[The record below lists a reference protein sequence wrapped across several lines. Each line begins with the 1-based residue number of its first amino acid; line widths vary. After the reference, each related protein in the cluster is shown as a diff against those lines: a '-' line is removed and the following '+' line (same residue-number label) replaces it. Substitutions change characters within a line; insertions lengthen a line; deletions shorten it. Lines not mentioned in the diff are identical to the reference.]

1 MALEQGR
8 TLFSEKNYNE
18 ALEIFGKVAQS
29 EPDNITALSML
40 ANCYLKLNE
49 IDIAK
54 EIISNIESPDKDK
67 NQDYVSAKSQIDI
80 LEKSEDSNIDEEEIK
95 NLEKELEEKPDNHQ
109 LRYDVAVG
117 FMSKGNYEQ
126 AMSHL
131 LFIIEKDRMWNDEA
145 PRKSLLEIFNALGP
159 TDDLAIEGRKKLS
172 SILFS

>member
-1 MALEQGR
+1 MPLLIQ
-8 TLFSEKNYNE
+8 
-18 ALEIFGKVAQS
+18 
-29 EPDNITALSML
+29 
-40 ANCYLKLNE
+40 
-49 IDIAK
+49 
-54 EIISNIESPDKDK
+54 
-67 NQDYVSAKSQIDI
+67 
-80 LEKSEDSNIDEEEIK
+80 
-95 NLEKELEEKPDNHQ
+95 PDNHQ
-109 LRYDVAVG
+109 LRYDVAIG

>member
-1 MALEQGR
+1 MNGDLNSWDK
-8 TLFSEKNYNE
+8 FCNY
-18 ALEIFGKVAQS
+18 LWFDK
-29 EPDNITALSML
+29 
-40 ANCYLKLNE
+40 KLN
-49 IDIAK
+49 IWLDISK
-54 EIISNIESPDKDK
+54 INFT
-67 NQDYVSAKSQIDI
+67 N
-80 LEKSEDSNIDEEEIK
+80 EEIK

-109 LRYDVAVG
+109 LRYDVAIG

>member
-1 MALEQGR
+1 MVFHNKYILASSSKSR
-8 TLFSEKNYNE
+8 YN
-18 ALEIFGKVAQS
+18 I
-29 EPDNITALSML
+29 
-40 ANCYLKLNE
+40 LKKIGFE
-49 IDIAK
+49 FDQT
-54 EIISNIESPDKDK
+54 SP
-67 NQDYVSAKSQIDI
+67 
-80 LEKSEDSNIDEEEIK
+80 LCDEEEIK

-109 LRYDVAVG
+109 LRYDVAIG